1 MTSNKNMYIVNK
13 IMGLKTKRYRPSK
26 TSTSFLDQ
34 LAKILSFSPSKTRRE
49 IIKEKRR

>member
-1 MTSNKNMYIVNK
+1 MTSNKYMYIVNK

-34 LAKILSFSPSKTRRE
+34 LSKILSFSTFKPRRE
-49 IIKEKRR
+49 IIKQKRR